1 MEKEVSSRKRVTV
14 ACTRCR
20 AGKYKC
26 DGAKPMCSTCSA
38 ARQPV
43 ACTYEISSKKRGL
56 REGYVR
62 GMEILWG
69 IALRKM
75 DGLEEL
81 LLSVLSDNQNPLL
94 QPDDN
99 LNSGPLRV
107 WRKSCVSRAL
117 NKQLNILEE
126 SRDSSAKRKR
136 YVAFLDTDEDG
147 DEVQEEQKEKGKGK
161 GVEGVYPVED
171 IIMEPP
177 NDVQEEQKEKGGGG
191 EGIYHVEDLIMEPS
205 SMFLPEQDHDINS
218 QLGPSGLQTSGES
231 SSLQMVPVSSGDDYQ
246 LPSYLGRLVD
256 VYFSYTH
263 CWFPILEK
271 HHIRRLVYRHLRNNS
286 EDTGENFATGKEDDI
301 SAVILWA
308 IAALSTHQVSQ
319 SELWC
324 INCGLPSSASEL
336 AWLYYK
342 KTRSMIPAEEDEASF
357 EVVHVQ
363 ALLIIAILN
372 IGHGNWSTSWL
383 LVGKAIHIAINL
395 GLDDPC
401 RPAPTMEDRRSVHVF
416 WGCFV
421 LDTLISAMIGRMPRL
436 RKEDIEGIDLL
447 CEEGDEEWD
456 SWLDCLQVYT
466 AQKVDPGLP
475 VFILSTFNRLVETCK
490 ILNICCVS
498 RHRRPI
504 PLTSGLH
511 LIQRLAKWNDEQR
524 FPFKVD
530 AKSIESASTTYLHH
544 YNLQLVYLLSLDI
557 IKDSVQQNHTKE
569 DGIIKTNEPGGVLL
583 EDLGLLRL
591 NLLKQQSRQHNIL
604 LVPATYALIFQRLFQ
619 HPEVAVTNDMTNCFL
634 DIIKVWPGV
643 GKAPDYRGGKA
654 SGMHPMNADPR
665 PNNSNAYSLAPPDL
679 LGVDHSNLAS
689 YRAIQQ
695 KPQRGSNEGVIG
707 SDNSVSL
714 SEMDLHSTFDE
725 LVSMDANYWL
735 VLRAVQ
741 TYVYMPL
748 I

>member
-1 MEKEVSSRKRVTV
+1 
-14 ACTRCR
+14 
-20 AGKYKC
+20 
-26 DGAKPMCSTCSA
+26 MCSTCSGA
-38 ARQPV
+38 KRPV

-81 LLSVLSDNQNPLL
+81 LLSVLNDTQNPLL
-94 QPDDN
+94 QAEDN
-99 LNSGPLRV
+99 SNSGPLRA

-117 NKQLNILEE
+117 NNQLHILEE

-147 DEVQEEQKEKGKGK
+147 DEVQEER
-161 GVEGVYPVED
+161 
-171 IIMEPP
+171 
-177 NDVQEEQKEKGGGG
+177 KEKGGG
-191 EGIYHVEDLIMEPS
+191 EGGGYPVEDVIMEPS
-205 SMFLPEQDHDINS
+205 SVFLPEQDHDIDS
-218 QLGPSGLQTSGES
+218 QRGSSGLQLSGES
-231 SSLQMVPVSSGDDYQ
+231 SSLQMVPVSSGDDYH

-271 HHIRRLVYRHLRNNS
+271 HHIRRLVYQHLRNNS
-286 EDTGENFATGKEDDI
+286 EDNAANFATGKEDDI

-308 IAALSTHQVSQ
+308 IAALSAHQVSQ

-336 AWLYYK
+336 VWLYYK
-342 KTRSMIPAEEDEASF
+342 KARSMIPAEEDEASF

-372 IGHGNWSTSWL
+372 IGHGNWSISWL

-395 GLDDPC
+395 GLDNPC

-421 LDTLISAMIGRMPRL
+421 LDTLISSKIGRMPRL
-436 RKEDIEGIDLL
+436 RREDIEGMDLL

-475 VFILSTFNRLVETCK
+475 LFILSTFNRLVETCK

-504 PLTSGLH
+504 PFPSGLH
-511 LIQRLAKWNDEQR
+511 LIQRLTKWNDEQR

-530 AKSIESASTTYLHH
+530 AKSIESTSTTYLHH

-557 IKDSVQQNHTKE
+557 IKDSVQRNHTKE
-569 DGIIKTNEPGGVLL
+569 DGITETNEPVGALL
-583 EDLGLLRL
+583 EDLGRL
-591 NLLKQQSRQHNIL
+591 SFNLLKQQSGQHNIL

-619 HPEVAVTNDMTNCFL
+619 HPEVAVTNDMTNCFS

-643 GKAPDYRGGKA
+643 GKAPDYRGAKA
-654 SGMHPMNADPR
+654 SGMHPMNNDP
-665 PNNSNAYSLAPPDL
+665 PNISDAYSLAPPDL

-695 KPQRGSNEGVIG
+695 RPQRGSNEGVID
-707 SDNSVSL
+707 SDNAVSL

-735 VLRAVQ
+735 VLGAIQ
-741 TYVYMPL
+741 TYVYMPHIRMQGL
-748 I
+748 LTSRTTGREIGSKD

>member
-38 ARQPV
+38 AKQPV

-99 LNSGPLRV
+99 SNLGPLRV

-136 YVAFLDTDEDG
+136 YVAFLDTDDDG
-147 DEVQEEQKEKGKGK
+147 DEVQEEQKEKGR
-161 GVEGVYPVED
+161 VYPVEN
-171 IIMEPP
+171 IIMEPS
-177 NDVQEEQKEKGGGG
+177 NEVQEEQKEKGG
-191 EGIYHVEDLIMEPS
+191 EEEVCPVENIIMEPS

-218 QLGPSGLQTSGES
+218 QLGSTGLQPSAES
-231 SSLQMVPVSSGDDYQ
+231 SSLQMVPVSSADDYH

-271 HHIRRLVYRHLRNNS
+271 HHIRRLVYRHLRKNS
-286 EDTGENFATGKEDDI
+286 EDNGANFATGKEDDI

-336 AWLYYK
+336 VWLYYK
-342 KTRSMIPAEEDEASF
+342 KTRSMIPDEEDDANF

-395 GLDDPC
+395 GLDNPC
-401 RPAPTMEDRRSVHVF
+401 RPAPTMDDRRSVHVF

-421 LDTLISAMIGRMPRL
+421 LDTLISAKIGRMPRL
-436 RKEDIEGIDLL
+436 RREDIERIDLL

-475 VFILSTFNRLVETCK
+475 LFILSTFNRLVETCK

-504 PLTSGLH
+504 PFPSGLH
-511 LIQRLAKWNDEQR
+511 LIQRLTKWNDEQR
-524 FPFKVD
+524 LPFKVD
-530 AKSIESASTTYLHH
+530 AKSIESTSTTYLHH
-544 YNLQLVYLLSLDI
+544 FNLQLVYLLSLDI
-557 IKDSVQQNHTKE
+557 IKDSMQHNHTKE
-569 DGIIKTNEPGGVLL
+569 DGITKTNEPGGVLS
-583 EDLGLLRL
+583 EDLGLLSL
-591 NLLKQQSRQHNIL
+591 NLLKQQSGQHNML
-604 LVPATYALIFQRLFQ
+604 LVPATYALIFQELFQ
-619 HPEVAVTNDMTNCFL
+619 HPEVAVTNDLTNCFS

-643 GKAPDYRGGKA
+643 GKAPDYRGAKA
-654 SGMHPMNADPR
+654 SGMRPMNTDPP
-665 PNNSNAYSLAPPDL
+665 PNNLDAYSLAPSDL
-679 LGVDHSNLAS
+679 LDIDHSNMAS
-689 YRAIQQ
+689 YRGIQQ
-695 KPQRGSNEGVIG
+695 RPQRGSNEGVIAN
-707 SDNSVSL
+707 DNAVSL

-735 VLRAVQ
+735 VVGAIQ
-741 TYVYMPL
+741 TYVYMPV
-748 I
+748 IQM

>member
-1 MEKEVSSRKRVTV
+1 
-14 ACTRCR
+14 
-20 AGKYKC
+20 
-26 DGAKPMCSTCSA
+26 MCSTCSA

-43 ACTYEISSKKRGL
+43 TCTYEISSKKRGL

-81 LLSVLSDNQNPLL
+81 LLSVLNDNRNPLL
-94 QPDDN
+94 QADDN
-99 LNSGPLRV
+99 SNSGPLRV
-107 WRKSCVSRAL
+107 WRKSCVTRAL
-117 NKQLNILEE
+117 NKQLNMLEE

-136 YVAFLDTDEDG
+136 YVAFLDTDDDG
-147 DEVQEEQKEKGKGK
+147 DEVQEERKEKGG
-161 GVEGVYPVED
+161 GVEGVYTVEDIMMELPNEVQEERNEKRGGEGVYHVED
-171 IIMEPP
+171 IIMEP
-177 NDVQEEQKEKGGGG
+177 
-191 EGIYHVEDLIMEPS
+191 S
-205 SMFLPEQDHDINS
+205 SVFLPEQDHHINS
-218 QLGPSGLQTSGES
+218 QLGSSVVQPSGES
-231 SSLQMVPVSSGDDYQ
+231 SSLQMVPVSSGDEYQ

-271 HHIRRLVYRHLRNNS
+271 HHIRRLVYQYLRNNS
-286 EDTGENFATGKEDDI
+286 EDNGANCATGKEDDI

-308 IAALSTHQVSQ
+308 IAALGAHQVSQ

-336 AWLYYK
+336 VWLYYK

-372 IGHGNWSTSWL
+372 MGYGNWSTSWL
-383 LVGKAIHIAINL
+383 LVGKAIRIAINL
-395 GLDDPC
+395 GLDDPH
-401 RPAPTMEDRRSVHVF
+401 RPAPTMENRRSVHVF

-421 LDTLISAMIGRMPRL
+421 LDTLISAKIGRMPRL
-436 RKEDIEGIDLL
+436 RREDIEGIDLL

-475 VFILSTFNRLVETCK
+475 LFILSTFNRLVETCK

-504 PLTSGLH
+504 PFPSGLH
-511 LIQRLAKWNDEQR
+511 LIQRLTKWNDEQR
-524 FPFKVD
+524 FPFKLD
-530 AKSIESASTTYLHH
+530 AKSTESTSTTYLHH

-557 IKDSVQQNHTKE
+557 IKDSMQQNHTKE
-569 DGIIKTNEPGGVLL
+569 DGITKTNEPVGILL
-583 EDLGLLRL
+583 EDLGLLSF
-591 NLLKQQSRQHNIL
+591 NLLKQQSGHHNIL

-619 HPEVAVTNDMTNCFL
+619 QPEVAATNDMTNCFS

-643 GKAPDYRGGKA
+643 GKAPDYRGTKA
-654 SGMHPMNADPR
+654 SGMHPMNNDPP
-665 PNNSNAYSLAPPDL
+665 PNNSDAYSLAPPDL
-679 LGVDHSNLAS
+679 LGIDHSNLAS

-695 KPQRGSNEGVIG
+695 RPQRGSNEGVIA
-707 SDNSVSL
+707 SENAVSL

-735 VLRAVQ
+735 VLGAIQ
-741 TYVYMPL
+741 TYLHMPRIRMRGL
-748 I
+748 LTSRTTGREIGSKD